1 MRRVGKCLEMA
12 DAAVLLT
19 TAASIF
25 FGAPAALALLI
36 AVRDFR
42 RRGRAVIVKDRSFT
56 SVVVPFR
63 AVGASG
69 RVDRSFTSVV
79 VPFRAVGASGRVPL
93 ALVAARA
100 AAQAE
105 QSET

>member
-1 MRRVGKCLEMA
+1 MA

-25 FGAPAALALLI
+25 LVAPAALALLI

-69 RVDRSFTSVV
+69 RV
-79 VPFRAVGASGRVPL
+79 PL